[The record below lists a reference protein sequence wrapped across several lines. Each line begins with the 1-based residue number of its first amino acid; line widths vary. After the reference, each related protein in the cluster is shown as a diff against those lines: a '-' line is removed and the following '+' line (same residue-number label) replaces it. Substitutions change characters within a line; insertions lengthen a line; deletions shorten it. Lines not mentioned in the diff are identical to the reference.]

1 MGGGGIQVGAPLLG
15 APGGGGGKKG
25 AWGLKVR
32 LGLSFDVSVL
42 LLWACN

>member
-1 MGGGGIQVGAPLLG
+1 MGGGGIQVAAPLFG

-32 LGLSFDVSVL
+32 LGLDFYLSGL
-42 LLWACN
+42 LLL